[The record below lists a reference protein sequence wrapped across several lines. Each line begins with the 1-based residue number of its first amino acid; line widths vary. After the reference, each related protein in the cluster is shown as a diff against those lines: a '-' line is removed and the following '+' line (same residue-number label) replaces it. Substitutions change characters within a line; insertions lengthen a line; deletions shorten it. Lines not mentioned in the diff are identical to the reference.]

1 MKSREGLNSNDCR
14 FNITMFIF
22 YTMSQ
27 LWLCPTFVS
36 AEVFRIAVKQFE
48 QIPLA
53 Y

>member
-1 MKSREGLNSNDCR
+1 MKSRERLNINDCR
-14 FNITMFIF
+14 FNITMFICC
-22 YTMSQ
+22 TMSK
-27 LWLCPTFVS
+27 LRLCHAFVS